1 MGFRTRILAAFGILG
16 LLPLLVV
23 GAFGYTVSAR
33 LLQDM
38 ASAHGRI
45 NVERVAR
52 QMELRGDIESSVSWI
67 TAKPGPEIAKADP
80 NAPLTRT
87 FLVDRD
93 LRRVAPISEGAP
105 PTTMETALA
114 LDAVG
119 DVAQASSGDRVVGV
133 DDQRWLVAYAALSNP
148 RWAVV
153 SLGSLD
159 ALTGLW
165 SRVKW
170 TYMGFVALVALITGL
185 ALSFL
190 VRPIL
195 RTLEDLTEAT
205 NLIGEGELTPWLPAR
220 SEGEVGRL
228 SLATGAMVERVE
240 RMMQAVG
247 QGARMAMVG
256 QLATYLAHE
265 IRNPLSSIRLNLQ
278 SISREL
284 KEGRIPSD
292 VGEVTEICLHEIA
305 RLDKVASSVLQVGR
319 RHEGSPIRH
328 HLHDPLRHAASL
340 LESEMSRRR
349 ISLYLD
355 TLADHDDVFADR
367 EGLEGVFLNLL
378 MNAAESIGEEGAIRV
393 VSRTLRDDEG
403 RGWIRIEF
411 EDTGPG
417 VPDGVRD
424 RIFDPF
430 YTTKVDGTGIGLA
443 TALETVRAH
452 GGQLSLATPP
462 DQLVGA
468 LFVMELP
475 LQQSDIPAHPPQEA
489 SCPVES

>member
-23 GAFGYTVSAR
+23 GAFGYTLSAR
-33 LLQDM
+33 LLEDM
-38 ASAHGRI
+38 ASSHGLASALQ
-45 NVERVAR
+45 VAR
-52 QMELRGDIESSVSWI
+52 GLERRGDIERSVSWT
-67 TAKPGPEIAKADP
+67 TAKPGPQSATIDP
-80 NAPLTRT
+80 NAPATRT

-93 LRRVAPISEGAP
+93 LGRVAPIEDDEPVTAV
-105 PTTMETALA
+105 ETALA
-114 LDAVG
+114 LDAAG
-119 DVAQASSGDRVVGV
+119 DVTQSSSGDRIVGL
-133 DDQRWLVAYAALSNP
+133 DGSRWMVAYTALSNA
-148 RWAVV
+148 RWVVV
-153 SLGSLD
+153 SLGSMD
-159 ALTGLW
+159 TLTGLW
-165 SRVKW
+165 SQVRW

-190 VRPIL
+190 VRPVL

-205 NLIGEGELTPWLPAR
+205 NMIGEGELTPWLPAR

-228 SLATGAMVERVE
+228 SQATGAMVERVE

-292 VGEVTEICLHEIA
+292 VGEVTEICLHEIG
-305 RLDKVASSVLQVGR
+305 RLDKVASSVLRVGR
-319 RHEGSPIRH
+319 PREGSPMRH
-328 HLHDPLRHAASL
+328 HVHEPLRHAASL
-340 LESEMSRRR
+340 LGSEMSRRR
-349 ISLYLD
+349 ISVYLD
-355 TLADHDDVFADR
+355 MMADQDDVYADR

-378 MNAAESIGEEGAIRV
+378 MNAAESIGADGAIRV
-393 VSRTLRDDEG
+393 VSRTLRDEQG
-403 RGWIRIEF
+403 YGWVRIEF

-417 VPDGVRD
+417 VPDQVRD
-424 RIFDPF
+424 HIFNPF
-430 YTTKVDGTGIGLA
+430 FTTKADGTGIGLA
-443 TALETVRAH
+443 TALETVKSH
-452 GGQLSLATPP
+452 GGRLSLETPP

-475 LQQSDIPAHPPQEA
+475 LQRSDIPAHPPQDA
-489 SCPVES
+489 PCPAEF

>member
-38 ASAHGRI
+38 ASAHGRAS
-45 NVERVAR
+45 VERLAR
-52 QMELRGDIESSVSWI
+52 QLERRDGIEDAVSWT
-67 TAKPGPEIAKADP
+67 TAKPELQGAAADP
-80 NAPLTRT
+80 DPPLARM

-93 LRRVAPISEGAP
+93 LRRVASIPDGEP
-105 PTTMETALA
+105 PTAIETALA

-119 DVAQASSGDRVVGV
+119 NASQASSGDQTVSLEHTQWMVS
-133 DDQRWLVAYAALSNP
+133 YALLSNA

-159 ALTGLW
+159 ALGDLW
-165 SRVKW
+165 NRVRW
-170 TYMGFVALVALITGL
+170 TYMGFVALVALIMGL

-190 VRPIL
+190 VRPVL

-205 NLIGEGELTPWLPAR
+205 NLIGEGEIMPWLPAR
-220 SEGEVGRL
+220 SEGEIGRL

-292 VGEVTEICLHEIA
+292 VGEVTEICLHEIG

-319 RHEGSPIRH
+319 PRDGRPVWHHIHE
-328 HLHDPLRHAASL
+328 PLRHAASL
-340 LESEMSRRR
+340 LGTEMSRRR
-349 ISLYLD
+349 ISLYID
-355 TLADHDDVFADR
+355 TLADQDDVYADR

-378 MNAAESIGEEGAIRV
+378 MNAAESIGEDGAIRV
-393 VSRTLRDDEG
+393 VSRTLRDEQG
-403 RGWIRIEF
+403 NGWIRIEF
-411 EDTGPG
+411 EDTGAG
-417 VPDGVRD
+417 VSDGARD
-424 RIFDPF
+424 HIFDPF
-430 YTTKVDGTGIGLA
+430 YTTKANGTGIGLA
-443 TALETVRAH
+443 TALETVQAH

-475 LQQSDIPAHPPQEA
+475 LQRTDIPAHPPQEA
-489 SCPVES
+489 PCPAES